1 MRTLIVEDTLIN
13 QEFLRM
19 IMSAWGECQ
28 VADCGERAVDVFAGA
43 LETAPFD
50 IVFMDI
56 MLPGIDGLQTLER
69 IRDLEQ
75 SRGILPGD
83 GIKAIITTALDEADR
98 AAHLGTGGHAVSCL
112 AKPVRPDAVER
123 ELRKFGLIG

>member
-19 IMSAWGECQ
+19 IMSAWGECH

-43 LETAPFD
+43 LEVAPFD
-50 IVFMDI
+50 IVLMDV

-69 IRDLEQ
+69 IRALEQ

-98 AAHLGTGGHAVSCL
+98 AAQLRDHGFAVSCL
-112 AKPVRPDAVER
+112 AKPVRQDAVER

>member
-19 IMSAWGECQ
+19 IMSPWGECQ
-28 VADCGERAVDVFAGA
+28 VADCGELAVDFFAGA

-50 IVFMDI
+50 IVFMDV

-69 IRDLEQ
+69 IRALEQ
-75 SRGILPGD
+75 SRGILPAD
-83 GIKAIITTALDEADR
+83 GIKAIITTALDEAER
-98 AAHLGTGGHAVSCL
+98 ATQLGTHGHPVSCL
-112 AKPVRPDAVER
+112 SKPVRQDAVER